1 MIHMKKFSL
10 FSIFILLVTLAFSQP
25 GNTKKVIADRIAAV
39 VGDRIIMHS
48 DIRNSIL
55 DYMRQGV
62 DVPENADCMLMEQ
75 AIISKVLM
83 LQAEK
88 DSLPVTDEEVEAELD
103 QRVRYFINQYG
114 SQKAVEELAGK
125 TIYQIKDDARESVKE
140 KKLAEAMQR
149 KIVDKVTITPKEVQA
164 FFNRIP
170 KDSLP
175 FFESELEVGQIVVYP
190 QANRDLEKYVIDELN
205 RYKRQVETNVASFE
219 TLARRY
225 SEDPG
230 SKERGGFYEINRT
243 DKSWDPSF
251 IAAAFR
257 LKEGEISNPVKSKFG
272 YHIIQLV
279 QRNGD
284 VAQVRHIL
292 RIPPV
297 TDEETNASIAK
308 LDSVRAKIIDS
319 TMNFNHA
326 ALKYSQDEQS
336 KFAGPFFTGRDG
348 STYVTI
354 DMLDKDVVALLGKIK
369 VGDISQPTVFT
380 DDRGKKGVRII
391 YLKSRTEPHRMNLKD
406 DYNKISQLALEQ
418 KKAIEMEKWLNAKLP
433 TYYIM
438 VADDLVSQCGSL
450 GKFVSKKTF

>member
-1 MIHMKKFSL
+1 MKKFSL